1 MKKYYSLEFLR
12 FLSSMSVLIYHY
24 RHFYS
29 PLNILSAD
37 EFNIVKDS
45 LPFSRLL
52 GIIYEYGFYG
62 VHIFYVIS
70 GFVFAHVYLK
80 IREHTSF
87 KEFSVNR
94 LSRLYP
100 LHFVTLV
107 IVALLQ
113 LAFFANYENFQFDYI
128 IDFYHFFLQIF
139 FISSWGFEAGH
150 SFNGPIWSVSV
161 EMGIYLVF
169 FILINLIKK
178 YELKF
183 IILIN
188 ILLVIADKTGIS
200 SLFLDCARLFF
211 SGVLIYYLILSKQ
224 NFIITFSVSLILL
237 FFSFV
242 GNFKTFL
249 FCPAL
254 ILFFLSFEN
263 FITKKE
269 IKNKCITFGNWTY
282 ALYLLHVP
290 FQLMIILIIEK
301 FFNFTNIY
309 DNYLFFIFYFIL
321 LFVVSNLVFNFYEKP
336 LNRIFRKL
344 FLK

>member
-1 MKKYYSLEFLR
+1 MKKYYSLELLR

-29 PLNILSAD
+29 PLNILSVD
-37 EFNIVKDS
+37 KFNTANNS
-45 LPFSRLL
+45 LPFSKFL
-52 GIIYEYGFYG
+52 GVIYEYGFYG

-80 IREHTSF
+80 IRDETSF
-87 KEFSVNR
+87 KEFSINR

-100 LHFVTLV
+100 LHFATLIV
-107 IVALLQ
+107 VALLQ
-113 LAFFANYENFQFDYI
+113 IAFLTNYENFQFDYI
-128 IDFYHFFLQIF
+128 NNFFHFFLQIF
-139 FISSWGFEAGH
+139 FISSWGFESGL
-150 SFNGPIWSVSV
+150 SFNGPIWSVSI
-161 EMGIYLVF
+161 EIGIYLIF

-178 YELKF
+178 YELK
-183 IILIN
+183 IIVLIN
-188 ILLVIADKTGIS
+188 ILLIFVDKSGLS

-211 SGVLIYYLILSKQ
+211 SGVLIYYLLISKL
-224 NFIITFSVSLILL
+224 NFIMLLAISLILL

-263 FITKKE
+263 FITKDK
-269 IKNKCITFGNWTY
+269 IKNNFITLGNWTY

-290 FQLMIILIIEK
+290 LQLIIILILEK
-301 FFNFTNIY
+301 FFDYQDIY
-309 DNYLFFIFYFIL
+309 SNHLFFILYLIL
-321 LFVVSNLVFNFYEKP
+321 LLIFSHLVFNFYEKP
-336 LNRIFRKL
+336 LNKFFRKL